1 MLTLSVLGTLLLSL
15 SPALSYLP
23 PALPR
28 PAFSRSP
35 ALSVELRGPG
45 GEGTSLT
52 PTEIREATEKNK
64 VPPPALQSPQVR
76 RRP

>member
-28 PAFSRSP
+28 AFSRSP